1 MTTTPHPPGLA
12 GRIRALSMILL
23 TVCCALAT
31 PSALGD
37 SGPALLLAEIYRD
50 EIDPAD
56 YWVSEKFDG
65 VRAYWDGKQ
74 LLFRSGQPIHAPAW
88 FIHGLPSRPL
98 DGELWLARGQFE
110 RLSGI
115 VRKAEP
121 VDAEWRQLSYL
132 LFELP
137 DAEGNFSQRLAALHQ
152 LAANARLSWLKVVE
166 QQRISDRRALKA
178 RLDEIVAAGGEGL
191 MLHRADADYRTG
203 RSTDL
208 LKLKPYLDSEARVTG
223 YIAGKG
229 QHTGRMGA
237 LRVTDAEGR
246 TFHLGNGFT
255 DAQRDKPPAIGSLV
269 TYRYRGLTQ
278 KGLPRF
284 ASFIRVRE
292 LP

>member
-1 MTTTPHPPGLA
+1 
-12 GRIRALSMILL
+12 MILL

-31 PSALGD
+31 PSALAD
-37 SGPALLLAEIYRD
+37 SGPDLLLAEIYRD

-88 FIHGLPSRPL
+88 FIHGLPSH
-98 DGELWLARGQFE
+98 
-110 RLSGI
+110 
-115 VRKAEP
+115 
-121 VDAEWRQLSYL
+121 QLSYL

-137 DAEGNFSQRLAALHQ
+137 DAEGNFSQRLAALQQ
-152 LAANARLSWLKVVE
+152 LAANARLSWLKVVD

-178 RLDEIVAAGGEGL
+178 RLEEIVTAGGEGL
-191 MLHRADADYRTG
+191 MLHRADAGYRTG
-203 RSTDL
+203 RSNDL

-229 QHTGRMGA
+229 QHSGRMGA

-255 DAQRDKPPAIGSLV
+255 NAQRDNPPAIGSLV

-284 ASFIRVRE
+284 ASFLRVRE

>member
-1 MTTTPHPPGLA
+1 MTTTPHPPGLTA
-12 GRIRALSMILL
+12 LIRAIPMMLL
-23 TVCCALAT
+23 TACCALAI
-31 PSALGD
+31 PVAQAD
-37 SGPALLLAEIYRD
+37 SGPALLLAEIYRN

-65 VRAYWDGKQ
+65 VRAYWDGQQ

-88 FIHGLPSRPL
+88 FVRGLPSRPL

-121 VDAEWRQLSYL
+121 VDAEWHQLSYL

-137 DAEGNFSQRLAALHQ
+137 DAQGNFSQRLAALQQ
-152 LAANARLSWLKVVE
+152 LAANTGLSWLKVVE

-191 MLHRADADYRTG
+191 MLHRADAGYRTG
-203 RSTDL
+203 RSNDL
-208 LKLKPYLDSEARVTG
+208 LKLKPYLDGEARVTG

-229 QHTGRMGA
+229 QHSGRMGA
-237 LRVTDAEGR
+237 LRVADAEGR

-255 DAQRDKPPAIGSLV
+255 DAERDNPPAIGSLV

-284 ASFIRVRE
+284 ASFLRVRE